1 MKKEIN
7 ESKKSSYSDFL
18 GTGEMKGE
26 YINLYELRPMKYQ
39 NVTNEIVFKICSI
52 WRQYLWVAFN
62 KYFLKTNHLL
72 NNWKRTINQE
82 W

>member
-52 WRQYLWVAFN
+52 
-62 KYFLKTNHLL
+62 
-72 NNWKRTINQE
+72 
-82 W
+82 